1 MSSVRHVVPV
11 TTATFD
17 SVVLQSDRPVVVD
30 FWASW
35 CGPCRR
41 LAPIFDELA
50 GERSDVRFV
59 SVDVDADPAL
69 AQRFGVTSIPTLKFF
84 RAGDLVASQTGLLS
98 KEQLRLRIESVA
110 ELPALHA

>member
-1 MSSVRHVVPV
+1 MSSSRHVVPV
-11 TTATFD
+11 TTANFD
-17 SVVLQSDRPVVVD
+17 SVVLGSDRPVVVD

-50 GERSDVRFV
+50 REQTDVRFV
-59 SVDVDADPAL
+59 SVDVDAEPAL

-84 RAGDLVASQTGLLS
+84 RDGELVASQTGAPS
-98 KEQLRLRIESVA
+98 KEQLRQRLESVA
-110 ELPALHA
+110 GSPALHA

>member
-1 MSSVRHVVPV
+1 MSSSRHVVPV

-17 SVVLQSDRPVVVD
+17 SVVLESDRPVVVD

-50 GERSDVRFV
+50 SEQTDVRFV
-59 SVDVDADPAL
+59 SIDVDAEPAL
-69 AQRFGVTSIPTLKFF
+69 AQRFGVASIPTLHFF
-84 RAGDLVASQTGLLS
+84 RDGDLVASQTGALT

-110 ELPALHA
+110 GNPVLNA

>member
-1 MSSVRHVVPV
+1 MSSSRHVVPV

-17 SVVLQSDRPVVVD
+17 AVVLESNRPVVVD

-41 LAPIFDELA
+41 LAPVFEELA
-50 GERSDVRFV
+50 AEQPDVRFV
-59 SVDVDADPAL
+59 SIDVDAEPGL

-84 RAGDLVASQTGLLS
+84 RDGDLVASQTGALT
-98 KEQLRLRIESVA
+98 KEQLRLRIDSVTRS
-110 ELPALHA
+110 PALHA